1 MRHTKAKCALLFH
14 SMVQLSSSG
23 DWSGITF
30 AKLFRYYLVAFVYKC
45 IAMPFQKSL
54 LSDDYE
60 NELELYSVLG
70 FNPVDESCM
79 GKVCIYD
86 NDSGHQIKSFDLG
99 MSLDELCDYTLTLDL
114 DTLVV
119 LVKDE
124 RRHFWCF
131 LYRLQYPG
139 VVEAPRPKRSAR
151 SGSVGLRRSQRTSNS
166 GVNSNNIAVSPLPPS
181 ARVLRSRR

>member
-45 IAMPFQKSL
+45 ITMPFQKSL

-99 MSLDELCDYTLTLDL
+99 MSLDEVSHNQSHHVALLQGCDNVTVYQWEQC
-114 DTLVV
+114 VFV
-119 LVKDE
+119 
-124 RRHFWCF
+124 
-131 LYRLQYPG
+131 
-139 VVEAPRPKRSAR
+139 
-151 SGSVGLRRSQRTSNS
+151 
-166 GVNSNNIAVSPLPPS
+166 
-181 ARVLRSRR
+181 